1 MATGQSTN
9 YNLPYPQVDDNVNVH
24 GDIALLATQLDTTL
38 AGLGLSYMKLDVKN
52 VSGENIGAAT
62 PVCVSGFDIKTTVT
76 IALPETQI
84 PILGLTK
91 SGINNN
97 AEGIVVV
104 SGVMTGVN
112 TSSFSAGQVLYVK
125 DGGGL
130 TATQPSS
137 GGGAVGVCAYA
148 DASNGIIVVEAK
160 GNGTWGALKS
170 GLA

>member
-1 MATGQSTN
+1 MATGQSST
-9 YNLPYPQVDDNVNVH
+9 YNLPYPQIDDNVNVH

-52 VSGENIGAAT
+52 VSGANIGAAT
-62 PVCVSGFDIKTTVT
+62 PVYVTGFSTKTT
-76 IALPETQI
+76 IGMALPETTS

-104 SGVMTGVN
+104 SGVMPGVN
-112 TSSFSAGQVLYVK
+112 TSTFTAGQILYVK
-125 DGGGL
+125 SDGGL

-137 GGGAVGVCAYA
+137 GAGAVGVCAYS
-148 DASNGIIVVEAK
+148 DASNGIIVVSAK